1 MGARSS
7 LKIRQVQIKPILFL
21 SSIPFYLSDLWI
33 LLFFST
39 KKQLLKRLPD
49 PDRMFKQPIPQT
61 LKAGDLRSRV
71 SRCVVCMRT
80 PHPRMA
86 PLGGGGSGGAEE
98 GSGRPQP
105 QRQRYRG

>member
-1 MGARSS
+1 MQSGE
-7 LKIRQVQIKPILFL
+7 LVRQPYAGVNFISPVRDYEFG
-21 SSIPFYLSDLWI
+21 YC
-33 LLFFST
+33 T

-86 PLGGGGSGGAEE
+86 PLGGGGSGAEE

-105 QRQRYRG
+105 QRLRYRG

>member
-7 LKIRQVQIKPILFL
+7 LKIRQVQIKPVLFL
-21 SSIPFYLSDLWI
+21 SDSFFISAIWI
-33 LLFFST
+33 RLFFCT
-39 KKQLLKRLPD
+39 KKKLLKRLPD

-86 PLGGGGSGGAEE
+86 PLGGGGGSGAEE

-105 QRQRYRG
+105 QRLRYRG

>member
-1 MGARSS
+1 M
-7 LKIRQVQIKPILFL
+7 
-21 SSIPFYLSDLWI
+21 
-33 LLFFST
+33 
-39 KKQLLKRLPD
+39 KRLPD

-86 PLGGGGSGGAEE
+86 PLGGGGGSSVEE

>member
-1 MGARSS
+1 MANTNVTYPISLSDSFLSQRFGSAFSS
-7 LKIRQVQIKPILFL
+7 LQ
-21 SSIPFYLSDLWI
+21 
-33 LLFFST
+33 

-49 PDRMFKQPIPQT
+49 TDRMFKQPIPQT

-86 PLGGGGSGGAEE
+86 PLGGGSSGAEE

-105 QRQRYRG
+105 QRLRYRG